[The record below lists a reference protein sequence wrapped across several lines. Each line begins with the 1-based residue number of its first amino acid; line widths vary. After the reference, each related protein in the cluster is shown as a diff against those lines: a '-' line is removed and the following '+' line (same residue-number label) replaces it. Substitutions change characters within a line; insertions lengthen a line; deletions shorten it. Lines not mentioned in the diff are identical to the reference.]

1 MGLPILPGGAGGGQL
16 YLLHLALFVFLLCL
30 TLHCL
35 ALLFFAS
42 LLCFALLCLACLAL
56 PCLALPCLA
65 LPCLALPCLALLCFA
80 LLTLLT
86 NRYYSAIH
94 AFLVFSQHPR
104 TQINFDEQWRNKLLS
119 CSPVLPPT
127 PRSASLKKYWQ
138 HH

>member
-1 MGLPILPGGAGGGQL
+1 
-16 YLLHLALFVFLLCL
+16 
-30 TLHCL
+30 
-35 ALLFFAS
+35 
-42 LLCFALLCLACLAL
+42 L

-104 TQINFDEQWRNKLLS
+104 TQILMNNGATN
-119 CSPVLPPT
+119 C
-127 PRSASLKKYWQ
+127 
-138 HH
+138 